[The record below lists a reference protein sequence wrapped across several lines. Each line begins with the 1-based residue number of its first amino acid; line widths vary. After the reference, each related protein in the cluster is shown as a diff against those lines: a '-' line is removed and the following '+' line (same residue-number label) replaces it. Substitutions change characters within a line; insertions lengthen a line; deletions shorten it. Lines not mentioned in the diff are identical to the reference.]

1 MLELKNICFEIN
13 GKKIL
18 NNINLCI
25 EDKSLIAFTGP
36 NGSGKS
42 TLMKII
48 MGIETPTTGEVY
60 WNGRN
65 ITKLS
70 IDERA
75 KLGIAFAF
83 QSPISFKG
91 LTVADMLSLATG
103 KKLNF
108 CEVCD
113 CLASVGLCAKDYANR
128 EIDGAL
134 SGGESKRI
142 EIASV
147 LARKWQCVIFDE
159 PEAGID
165 LWSFGKLIEVFK
177 DLHTNNNG
185 IMLIVSHQEKLLDI
199 ADKIIILGNGEITKI
214 GDKGDLLGQVFGV
227 QRECK
232 KGIGEE
238 NNG

>member
-1 MLELKNICFEIN
+1 MLELKNINFEVD

-18 NNINLCI
+18 NNINI
-25 EDKSLIAFTGP
+25 IIDDNSFIAITGP

-48 MGIETPTTGEVY
+48 MGIEKPSSGEIF
-60 WNGRN
+60 WNGMN

-70 IDERA
+70 IDERS

-83 QSPISFKG
+83 QSPVQFKG
-91 LTVADMLSLATG
+91 LTVSDMISFASG

-113 CLASVGLCAKDYANR
+113 RLASVGLCAKDYASR
-128 EIDGAL
+128 EVNGSL
-134 SGGESKRI
+134 SGGEAKRI

-147 LARKWQCVIFDE
+147 LARDWKCIIFDE

-165 LWSFGKLIEVFK
+165 LWSFSKIIDIFN
-177 DLHTNNNG
+177 DLHRDKNG
-185 IMLIVSHQEKLLDI
+185 IMLIVSHQEKLLEI
-199 ADKIIILGNGEITKI
+199 ADKIVVLDRGEIANI
-214 GDKGDLLGQVFGV
+214 GDKYDILGQVFGV
-227 QRECK
+227 QRECR
-232 KGIGEE
+232 KGTGVD